1 MNGSDEID
9 FAIVGAGPGGVIAL
23 HFTIDAGLRTLLLE
37 KQDAI
42 GGLWAKP
49 WRSEYLSFM
58 MDFPERTALAWTVP
72 GKGGFGL

>member
-42 GGLWAKP
+42 GGLWAQP
-49 WRSEYLSFM
+49 WRSEYLSLTT
-58 MDFPERTALAWTVP
+58 DFPNEQPLPMP